1 MASVAN
7 VPYILGLPNPHHKTH
22 NNNKF
27 KFLCRQFLLH
37 RNIWWGSSNTVT
49 YLSQRTPKRNSSTII
64 FFAANKPSP
73 STEIRFS
80 LFLSYIYIY
89 IYIYIFFLLNL
100 NCGISSVFAILYE
113 RYQGCY
119 YHIMGCF

>member
-1 MASVAN
+1 VKQPPFWSRIQLELPMASVAN
-7 VPYILGLPNPHHKTH
+7 VPYILGLSNPHHKTH

-37 RNIWWGSSNTVT
+37 RNIWWGSSNNVT

-64 FFAANKPSP
+64 CFAANKPSP

-80 LFLSYIYIY
+80 LFLSYIFLF
-89 IYIYIFFLLNL
+89 FFLLNL

-113 RYQGCY
+113 RY
-119 YHIMGCF
+119 